1 MYYPHSNETYC
12 VHDGRTMIIDKPD
25 NQSDMAKALLG
36 FAREL
41 AQETTDRLVSFLLR
55 VSLSSDEYAYQN
67 QCVYQP
73 LFESDIE
80 LTEITPVNT
89 RSVTHHT
96 YRYTFQKV
104 SQPVLV

>member
-1 MYYPHSNETYC
+1 MYYPNSRETYC
-12 VHDGRTMIIDKPD
+12 VHDGRTMIIENPES
-25 NQSDMAKALLG
+25 QPDMAKALIG

-41 AQETTDRLVSFLLR
+41 AQETTDRFVSFLLR
-55 VSLSSDEYAYQN
+55 VSLSNDEYAYQN
-67 QCVYQP
+67 HCVYQP

-104 SQPVLV
+104 SQPTLV